1 MSIRIRYVLALCLV
15 ASLVTLTVFVMRG
28 MFHEQRADTG
38 IINIAGQQRML
49 SQRIALLVEKI
60 HTCQD
65 TSGASQSAL
74 DSALSKFSENHGQ
87 LTSLPVLPDSVA
99 HIYFGENQL
108 DKRVKKYI
116 EQATPI
122 VTQQCPTDRTID
134 IEEASLILTD
144 LNNVVSAFELAARER
159 VDRVANIELYLWI
172 ATLLLLVVEAIV
184 IFYPMERQI
193 TDSIKKLVATK
204 NKAEA
209 SALQAKQ
216 ASKAKSE
223 FLSNMSHELRTP
235 MNGLF
240 GMIELAIDSPEKST
254 NYLKKAKSAGRQLLV
269 LINDILDFS
278 KIEAGKIRIEN
289 GPMDLHQLLDDVV
302 SLQRTYCQNKGL
314 TFDYVKESDF
324 PPIILGDITR
334 ISQVLHNLLSNAIKF
349 TETGSVR
356 LTVNTFEKEEVR
368 YISFS
373 VKDTGIGIAPEQVD
387 SIFQKFE
394 QADQSTTR
402 LYGGTGLGLSI
413 AKQLSLLMQGDI
425 SVTSNL
431 NQGSEFTFEMPVVP
445 AQLPETQ
452 VSSSISKR
460 CAVVDDLQT
469 SREYLSHIV
478 SGMGYSA
485 TAFDSAQAFLE
496 ADYDS
501 FDVIVLDLAMPEM
514 SGVDLLNILKERGL
528 SPFPPV
534 ILVSA
539 ELEQLQSDDPVNSL
553 IWKTHTKPLMRSDLE
568 LDLQQLIAPERTPRD
583 GNNSDNKYRVLV
595 AEDNEIN
602 AEIVKAMLAMEG
614 YKTIHV
620 KDGEQAVNA
629 CKKHAFDFILMDCN
643 MPIMDGLTA
652 SSILRNDLKI
662 KTPIAALTANA
673 FPEDRKECLNA
684 GMDEFLTKP
693 IEKEELIQALE
704 KYLPTI

>member
-1 MSIRIRYVLALCLV
+1 MSIRLRYILALFLV
-15 ASLVTLTVFVMRG
+15 ASLVTTTVFVMRG
-28 MFHEQRADTG
+28 LFNEQRADAG

-60 HTCQD
+60 HSCQD
-65 TSGASQSAL
+65 TTGKSQMAL
-74 DSALSKFSENHGQ
+74 DAALSRFSENHGT
-87 LTSLPVLPDSVA
+87 LTSLPTLPDSVA
-99 HIYFGENQL
+99 HIYFGEAQL
-108 DKRVKKYI
+108 DKRVRKYI
-116 EQATPI
+116 EQSTPVI
-122 VTQQCPTDRTID
+122 TQQCPSERRIN
-134 IEEASLILTD
+134 IEEASLILIQ
-144 LNNVVSAFELAARER
+144 LNDVVDAFELAARAR

-172 ATLLLLVVEAIV
+172 ATLLLLVIEAIV

-204 NKAEA
+204 NKAEV

-240 GMIELAIDSPEKST
+240 GMIELAIDSPEKSA

-314 TFDYVKESDF
+314 TFNYVKESDF

-349 TETGSVR
+349 TEHGSVT
-356 LTVNTFEKEEVR
+356 LTINSFQREDVG
-368 YISFS
+368 YISFC
-373 VKDTGIGIAPEQVD
+373 VEDTGIGIAPDKVN

-413 AKQLSLLMQGDI
+413 AKQLALLMQGDI
-425 SVTSNL
+425 AVSSKL
-431 NQGSEFTFEMPVVP
+431 NQGSKFCFEMPVVP
-445 AQLPETQ
+445 AELPVTHLPT
-452 VSSSISKR
+452 SNSIN

-469 SREYLSHIV
+469 SREYISHIV
-478 SGMGYSA
+478 SSMGYSA
-485 TAFDSAQAFLE
+485 TTFSSAKAFLE
-496 ADYDS
+496 ANYGT

-514 SGVDLLNILKERGL
+514 SGVDLLKVLQEDGVNPI
-528 SPFPPV
+528 PPV

-539 ELEQLQSDDPVNSL
+539 EIEQLNSDDPINSL
-553 IWKTHTKPLMRSDLE
+553 IWRTHTKPLNRNDLE
-568 LDLQQLIAPERTPRD
+568 LDLKQLVAPDNTASNAE
-583 GNNSDNKYRVLV
+583 SDNQYQVLV

-602 AEIVKAMLAMEG
+602 AEIVKAMLTMEG
-614 YKTIHV
+614 YKSVRV
-620 KDGEQAVNA
+620 KDGEQAVKA
-629 CKKHAFDFILMDCN
+629 CKQQNFDFILMDCN

-652 SSILRNDLKI
+652 ASILRNDLKI

-673 FPEDRKECLNA
+673 FPEDKKECMNA

-693 IEKEELIQALE
+693 IEKDALIQTLE
-704 KYLPTI
+704 KYLPKT